1 MSEKLT
7 QQNVADATLEYS
19 CLFGANKNVYRITPN
34 LQDGIKPGKRR
45 LYWSWWLSEKR
56 PKDTSKETLK
66 KLRFIKAGTIS
77 SNAMAYHPHGDAAMS
92 ELIVREGQYWNNN
105 VMAIVPQGSYGNIR
119 GDQAAAGRY
128 AEACIG
134 EYMID
139 CFFDDFDKYCVPM
152 KMAYDGVSPEPEY
165 LPAKYP
171 HILFNPQISGIG
183 WALASNIPPF
193 NVTEV
198 LNATIKL
205 MRDSDAK
212 ILLIP
217 DSPTGADIIDEGNF
231 KEINKTGKS
240 KLTMRA
246 TSNIDYQNNIITF
259 TSLPLQMTTM
269 QVIEKIIALKLPEI
283 CEIKDYTKEG
293 EVELQIL
300 LKSDA
305 NPDKILNTL
314 YKKNTGLK
322 MTYPVGITVIDDYA
336 AYEYGVKD
344 LLLEWIEYR
353 RDIVRSMFLNNLQ
366 ITMEKLHMNKVLLM
380 VFNKDNIET
389 TVKIAKN
396 SSSRK
401 DTIEKLMKRY
411 NITSLQAATIADMHV
426 YNFNEDSYNRYKEE
440 KVKLEGELKDIK
452 DRLKHSSRID
462 DFIIDQLQEGIKKW
476 GRPRMSKVVKE
487 NDDDRK
493 DIPNTDH
500 LIGISESGYI
510 KKLSLK
516 DNTSIGIVGKEN
528 GNLTVMQINNRENIL
543 VIDSSGRV
551 SKISVSAIPDM
562 KYDDIGVEINRYF
575 TSNGKIIALMKLPNM
590 DILKSKDEDLCII
603 FITKFG
609 LAKKVP
615 ISEFKKITDYKTG
628 ITLNPDDEVA
638 AALFSFDKSSKDCII
653 CTNLGDGIRISISD
667 IKTLGKQAKGVRQIN
682 LKEDEYVV
690 NACKINP
697 GKKLLFYVTSS
708 GKLKLTEIKYF
719 PVMQRKDDALAL
731 ISLDKNETLIGISS
745 VSKNDIAMIYRKNS
759 EPVEISLKDIKV
771 STRIA
776 KGEKMI
782 KTPKGDKV
790 VAYKIFS

>member
-1 MSEKLT
+1 
-7 QQNVADATLEYS
+7 
-19 CLFGANKNVYRITPN
+19 
-34 LQDGIKPGKRR
+34 
-45 LYWSWWLSEKR
+45 
-56 PKDTSKETLK
+56 
-66 KLRFIKAGTIS
+66 
-77 SNAMAYHPHGDAAMS
+77 MAYHPHGDVAMS

-139 CFFDDFDKYCVPM
+139 CFFDDFEKYCVPM

-205 MRDSDAK
+205 MKDSDAK
-212 ILLIP
+212 ILLVP
-217 DSPTGADIIDEGNF
+217 DSPTGADVLDEGNF

-240 KLTMRA
+240 KITMRA
-246 TSNIDYQNNIITF
+246 TSEIDYQNNVITF
-259 TSLPLQMTTM
+259 TSLPLQMSTM
-269 QVIEKIIALKLPEI
+269 QVIDKIIALKLPEI
-283 CEIKDYTKEG
+283 YEIKDYTKEG
-293 EVELQIL
+293 EVNLQIL

-322 MTYPVGITVIDDYA
+322 MTFPVGITVIDDYA

-396 SSSRK
+396 STSRK
-401 DTIEKLMKRY
+401 DTIDKLMKRY
-411 NITSLQAATIADMHV
+411 KITSLQAATIADMHV
-426 YNFNEDSYNRYKEE
+426 YNFNAESYNRYKDE
-440 KVKLEGELKDIK
+440 KKKLEAELDEIN
-452 DRLKHSSRID
+452 DRLKHSSKID
-462 DFIIDQLQEGIKKW
+462 EFIIEQLQSGIKKW
-476 GRPRMSKVVKE
+476 GRPRKSKIVKE
-487 NDDDRK
+487 GDK
-493 DIPNTDH
+493 SKKEIPDTDH

-510 KKLSLK
+510 KKLSIK
-516 DNTSIGIVGKEN
+516 DNTSIGVVGKES
-528 GNLTVMQINNRENIL
+528 GNLSVMQINNKEDIL

-551 SKISVSAIPDM
+551 SKIPVSSIPDM
-562 KYDDIGVEINRYF
+562 TFDDIGVEINRYF
-575 TSNGKIIALMKLPNM
+575 TSNGRIVSLMKLPTM

-603 FITKFG
+603 FVTKNG

-615 ISEFKKITDYKTG
+615 ISEFKKITDFKMG
-628 ITLNPDDEVA
+628 INLNPGDEVA
-638 AALFSFDKSSKDCII
+638 AALFSFDKSSKDVII
-653 CTNLGDGIRISISD
+653 CTNLGDGVRISISD
-667 IKTLGKQAKGVRQIN
+667 IKTSGKAAKGVKQIN
-682 LKEDEYVV
+682 LKDNEYVV
-690 NACKINP
+690 NACRINP
-697 GKKLLFYVTSS
+697 KKKLLFYVTSS
-708 GKLKLTEIKYF
+708 GRVKMTETKYF
-719 PVMQRKDDALAL
+719 PVMKRKDEALSL
-731 ISLDKNETLIGISS
+731 ITLEKSETLIGISS
-745 VSKNDIAMIYRKNS
+745 VSKDDIAMVYRKNS
-759 EPVEISLKDIKV
+759 EPVEINLKDIKV

-790 VAYKIFS
+790 VAYKIFG

>member
-1 MSEKLT
+1 MSEKISR
-7 QQNVADATLEYS
+7 QNVADATLEYS
-19 CLFGANKNVYRITPN
+19 CLFGANKNVYRIAPS
-34 LQDGIKPGKRR
+34 LQDGKKPGARR
-45 LYWSWWLSEKR
+45 LYWSWWLTEKK

-105 VMAIVPQGSYGNIR
+105 VLSIVPQGSYGNIR

-128 AEACIG
+128 AEAKIS

-183 WALASNIPPF
+183 FALASNIPPF

-205 MRDSDAK
+205 MKDPEAK

-259 TSLPLQMTTM
+259 TSLPLQMTSM
-269 QVIEKIIALKLPEI
+269 QVIDKIIALKLPEI
-283 CEIKDYTKEG
+283 YDIKDYTKEG
-293 EVELQIL
+293 EVEFQIL

-322 MTYPVGITVIDDYA
+322 MTYPVGITVIDDYV

-401 DTIEKLMKRY
+401 DTIDKLMKRY
-411 NITSLQAATIADMHV
+411 KITSLQAATIADMHV
-426 YNFNEDSYNRYKEE
+426 YNFNADSYNRYKEE
-440 KVKLEGELKDIK
+440 KQKLEAELKDIK
-452 DRLKHSSRID
+452 DRLKHSSKID
-462 DFIIDQLQEGIKKW
+462 EFIIGQLQEGIKKW

-487 NDDDRK
+487 NDDDK
-493 DIPNTDH
+493 KEIPNTEH

-510 KKLSLK
+510 KKLSIK
-516 DNTSIGIVGKEN
+516 DNSSIGLVGKEN
-528 GNLTVMQINNRENIL
+528 GNLSVMQINNRENIL

-562 KYDDIGVEINRYF
+562 KYEDIGVEINRYF
-575 TSNGKIIALMKLPNM
+575 TSDGKIISLMKLPNM
-590 DILKSKDEDLCII
+590 DILKSKDDDLCII
-603 FITKFG
+603 FVTKNG

-615 ISEFKKITDYKTG
+615 INEFNKITDYKMG

-638 AALFSFDKSSKDCII
+638 AAMFSFDKSSKDCII
-653 CTNLGDGIRISISD
+653 CTNLGDGIRISIND
-667 IKTLGKQAKGVRQIN
+667 IKTLGKQAKGVKQIN

-697 GKKLLFYVTSS
+697 SKKLLFYVTSS
-708 GKLKLTEIKYF
+708 GRVKLTETKYF
-719 PVMQRKDDALAL
+719 PVMQRKDEALSL

-745 VSKNDIAMIYRKNS
+745 VSKNDVVMVYRKNS
-759 EPVEISLKDIKV
+759 EPVEINLNDIKV

-790 VAYKIFS
+790 VAYKIFG

>member
-19 CLFGANKNVYRITPN
+19 CLFGANKNVYRIAPS

-183 WALASNIPPF
+183 FALASNIPPF

-246 TSNIDYQNNIITF
+246 TSTIDYQNNIITF
-259 TSLPLQMTTM
+259 TSLPLQITTM
-269 QVIEKIIALKLPEI
+269 QVIDKIIALKLPEI

-293 EVELQIL
+293 EVKLQIL

-411 NITSLQAATIADMHV
+411 KITSLQAATIADMHV

-440 KVKLEGELKDIK
+440 KVKLEEELKDIK

-476 GRPRMSKVVKE
+476 GRPRMSKIVKE

-562 KYDDIGVEINRYF
+562 NYDDIGVEINRYF

-590 DILKSKDEDLCII
+590 DILKSKDDDLCII

-628 ITLNPDDEVA
+628 IALNPDDEVA

>member
-1 MSEKLT
+1 M
-7 QQNVADATLEYS
+7 
-19 CLFGANKNVYRITPN
+19 
-34 LQDGIKPGKRR
+34 
-45 LYWSWWLSEKR
+45 YWSWWLSEKR

-183 WALASNIPPF
+183 FALASNIPPF

-411 NITSLQAATIADMHV
+411 KITSLQAATIADMHV
-426 YNFNEDSYNRYKEE
+426 YNFNEDSYNRYKDE
-440 KVKLEGELKDIK
+440 KVKLEEELKDIK

-590 DILKSKDEDLCII
+590 DILKSKDDDLCII

-628 ITLNPDDEVA
+628 IALNPDDEVA

-719 PVMQRKDDALAL
+719 PVMQRKDEALAL

>member
-1 MSEKLT
+1 M
-7 QQNVADATLEYS
+7 
-19 CLFGANKNVYRITPN
+19 
-34 LQDGIKPGKRR
+34 
-45 LYWSWWLSEKR
+45 YWSWWLTEKR
-56 PKDTSKETLK
+56 PKDTSKDTLK

-183 WALASNIPPF
+183 FALASNIPPF

-411 NITSLQAATIADMHV
+411 KITSLQAATIADMHV

-476 GRPRMSKVVKE
+476 GRPRMSKIVKE

-562 KYDDIGVEINRYF
+562 NYDDIGVEINRYF

-590 DILKSKDEDLCII
+590 DILKSKDDDLCII

-628 ITLNPDDEVA
+628 IALNPDDEVA

>member
-1 MSEKLT
+1 MSEVVTK
-7 QQNVADATLEYS
+7 QNAADAIKEYS
-19 CLFGANKNVYRITPN
+19 CLFGANKNLYRITASLN
-34 LQDGIKPGKRR
+34 DGLKPGKRR
-45 LYWSWWLSEKR
+45 LYWSWWLTEKK

-66 KLRFIKAGTIS
+66 KLKFIKAGTLA
-77 SNAMAYHPHGDAAMS
+77 SNAMAFHPHGDIAMS
-92 ELIVREGQYWNNN
+92 ELIVKEGQYWNNN

-128 AEACIG
+128 AEAKIG

-152 KMAYDGVSPEPEY
+152 KLAYDGESLEPEY

-171 HILFNPQISGIG
+171 NILFNPQISGIG
-183 WALASNIPPF
+183 YGLASNIPPF

-198 LNATIKL
+198 LKTTIKL
-205 MRDSDAK
+205 MKDPNTK
-212 ILLIP
+212 IMLIP
-217 DSPTGADIIDEGNF
+217 DSPTGADIIDNGNF

-246 TSNIDYQNNIITF
+246 TSEIDYQNNIIKF
-259 TSLPLQMTTM
+259 TSLPLQMTTK
-269 QVIEKIIALKLPEI
+269 QVISRIIALKIEEI
-283 CEIKDYTKEG
+283 SDIKDYTKEG
-293 EVELQIL
+293 EVDLRII

-305 NPDKILNTL
+305 NPDKILKVL

-322 MTYPVGITVIDDYA
+322 MTFPVGITVIDDYES
-336 AYEYGVKD
+336 YEYGVKD

-366 ITMEKLHMNKVLLM
+366 ITMEKAHMNKVLLM
-380 VFNKDNIET
+380 VFNKDNIEE

-396 SSSRK
+396 STSRK
-401 DTIEKLMKRY
+401 DTINKLMKRY
-411 NITSLQAATIADMHV
+411 NITSLQASTIADMHV
-426 YNFNEDSYNRYKEE
+426 YNFNSDSYERYKAD
-440 KVKLEGELKDIK
+440 KVNIDNELKRIK
-452 DRLKHSSRID
+452 ETLSHSDKID
-462 DFIIDQLQEGIKKW
+462 DFIINQLEEGIKKW
-476 GRPRMSKVVKE
+476 GRPRKSKVVKE
-487 NDDDRK
+487 NNSDEE
-493 DIPNTDH
+493 DIPDTEH
-500 LIGISESGYI
+500 LIAISESGYI

-516 DNTSIGIVGKEN
+516 DNSSIGLVGKEN
-528 GNLTVMQINNRENIL
+528 SNLTVMQINNREDIL

-562 KYDDIGVEINRYF
+562 KFEDIGIEIARYF
-575 TSNGKIIALMKLPNM
+575 STNGKIIAVMKLPSM
-590 DILKSKDEDLCII
+590 DVLKSKDDNLCII
-603 FITKFG
+603 FVTKNG

-615 ISEFKKITDYKTG
+615 ISEFKKITDYKIG
-628 ITLNPDDEVA
+628 ITLNDDDELA
-638 AALFSFDKSSKDCII
+638 SALFSFDKSTKDIII
-653 CTNLGDGIRISISD
+653 CTNIGNGIRLPIKEL
-667 IKTLGKQAKGVRQIN
+667 KTLSKQAKGVQQIN

-697 GKKLLFYVTSS
+697 NKKLLFYVTSS
-708 GKLKLTEIKYF
+708 GKLKLTDIKYF
-719 PVMQRKDDALAL
+719 PTMQRKDESLSL
-731 ISLDKNETLIGISS
+731 ISLDKNEVLIGVSS
-745 VSKNDIAMIYRKNS
+745 VSKSDIAMIYRKNN
-759 EPVEISLKDIKV
+759 EPEQVELKNIKV

>member
-1 MSEKLT
+1 M
-7 QQNVADATLEYS
+7 
-19 CLFGANKNVYRITPN
+19 
-34 LQDGIKPGKRR
+34 
-45 LYWSWWLSEKR
+45 YWSWWLTEKR
-56 PKDTSKETLK
+56 PKDTSKDTLK

-183 WALASNIPPF
+183 FALASNIPPF

-411 NITSLQAATIADMHV
+411 KITSLQAATIADMHV

-476 GRPRMSKVVKE
+476 GRPRMSKIVKE

-628 ITLNPDDEVA
+628 IALNPDDEVA